1 MSLQIDAFIGRGNA
15 RDITLTQ
22 DAAPVANDVV
32 TRAVLFLGGNCLDTA
47 EPTDPIELIENNTKI
62 RMQLG
67 LWSSAVPGNVEG
79 HLVVY
84 QAAYPDGL
92 AWPENETISV
102 TFHAWEVCP

>member
-22 DAAPVANDVV
+22 DAAPVTNDVV
-32 TRAVLFLGGNCLDTA
+32 TRVVLYLGGFCLDTA
-47 EPTDPIELIENNTKI
+47 EATDPIELIENNTKI
-62 RMQLG
+62 RLQLG
-67 LWSSAVPGNVEG
+67 LWGSAAPGTVEG
-79 HLVVY
+79 HLIVY

>member
-1 MSLQIDAFIGRGNA
+1 VSLQIDAFIGRGNA

-22 DAAPVANDVV
+22 DAATVTNDVV
-32 TRAVLFLGGNCLDTA
+32 TRVVLYLGGNCLDSA

-62 RMQLG
+62 RLQLG
-67 LWSSAVPGNVEG
+67 LWAHAVAGTVEG

-102 TFHAWEVCP
+102 TFYDWEVCP